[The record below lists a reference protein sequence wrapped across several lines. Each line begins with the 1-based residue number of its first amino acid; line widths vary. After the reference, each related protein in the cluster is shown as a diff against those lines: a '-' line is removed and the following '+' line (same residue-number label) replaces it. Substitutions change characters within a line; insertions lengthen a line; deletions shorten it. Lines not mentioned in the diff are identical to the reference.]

1 MRKTLESL
9 RGSNRLHFLENSLR
23 KRLWTCRKADYVI
36 ILNKKLPYYSQ
47 LMIKTLSRLEY
58 IFVVTQFVL

>member
-1 MRKTLESL
+1 M
-9 RGSNRLHFLENSLR
+9 LHFLENSLR

-36 ILNKKLPYYSQ
+36 MLNKKLPYYSQ

-58 IFVVTQFVL
+58 IFVVMLLVP